1 MPFDSLRAYV
11 DALRKKGEL
20 HTIDTLVDPRL
31 EIAEITDRVVKA
43 GGPALLF
50 THVRDSEFPVLTNQF
65 GTQRRMAM
73 AFDAEHLD
81 EIADRLRSVLD
92 ISALMPSETTSVV
105 PFAGALKSL

>member
-1 MPFDSLRAYV
+1 
-11 DALRKKGEL
+11 
-20 HTIDTLVDPRL
+20 
-31 EIAEITDRVVKA
+31 
-43 GGPALLF
+43 LLF

-105 PFAGALKSL
+105 PFAGALKSLGSLAPLAHAIPQTVRDGSCQDVVINEPDVTKLPVLTTW